1 MSSWSQAFQ
10 NVGGKSVD
18 AWKDIEIFRAKES
31 VILLFVVAALFIFV
45 AMTGVLKGTKEP
57 NGPNGPIGPKGPN
70 DSSFAVTSSKSP
82 KECYEA
88 CVQKHCMGGRCFAD
102 EDQKC
107 RDGCNYPSGY

>member
-10 NVGGKSVD
+10 NVGSKSVD

-45 AMTGVLKGTKEP
+45 AMTGVLKGTNEP
-57 NGPNGPIGPKGPN
+57 KD
-70 DSSFAVTSSKSP
+70 DSPQQNSFAVTSSQTP
-82 KECYEA
+82 KQCYEA
-88 CVQKHCMGGRCFAD
+88 CVQKNCMGGRCFAD